1 MVGYFSAIY
10 HVSYYC
16 VRELQQ
22 SLSAMHQIQEEK
34 ESLSKRTKNL
44 EANLEVSYLASFP
57 YQLLGIP
64 AVKPSFPY

>member
-1 MVGYFSAIY
+1 
-10 HVSYYC
+10 
-16 VRELQQ
+16 
-22 SLSAMHQIQEEK
+22 MHQIQEEK

-64 AVKPSFPY
+64 AVRSAFPY